1 MKGTLKN
8 PPYSL
13 GVPDDVYQPLPFPP
27 LSLVDNFSFLFTF
40 ISPSFWLGIQ
50 VPHFFNA
57 LGIFVLLFDFF
68 FFFQHLWFEAV
79 NIWFEDLTFLKIA
92 WS

>member
-1 MKGTLKN
+1 M
-8 PPYSL
+8 
-13 GVPDDVYQPLPFPP
+13 YQPLPSPS
-27 LSLVDNFSFLFTF
+27 LSFVDSFSFLFTF

-50 VPHFFNA
+50 VPRFFNA
-57 LGIFVLLFDFF
+57 LAVFVLLFDFF
-68 FFFQHLWFEAV
+68 FSQHLWFEAV